1 MVEILEIESY
11 KCYYDII
18 CRKEKEDSGRLHPA
32 RKSPNIGESQDV
44 KYNSNNK
51 YLWIIAQRKE

>member
-18 CRKEKEDSGRLHPA
+18 CRKEKEDSGSVQPA
-32 RKSPNIGESQDV
+32 RLNTVAGE
-44 KYNSNNK
+44 
-51 YLWIIAQRKE
+51 